1 MIFNFGGNKMGL
13 IKLIGALAIV
23 FFILLTVIGKFKSED
38 SRLMNEKELQ
48 TQEDQKGYRSDVVG
62 DTVLVKIDAPL
73 SKRVDIWKR
82 SPMHEEFLALFPKFG
97 DMKLFVDDR
106 VKDEELKTVIINQ
119 LNSIEDDFFSG
130 SVNEFDA
137 KERIDK
143 I

>member
-1 MIFNFGGNKMGL
+1 MGL
-13 IKLIGALAIV
+13 IKIVVAGAIV

-38 SRLMNEKELQ
+38 NRLMNEKELQ
-48 TQEDQKGYRSDVVG
+48 AQEDQKGYRSDVVG
-62 DTVLVKIDAPL
+62 DMVLIKIDAPL

-82 SPMHEEFLALFPKFG
+82 SPIHEDFMGMFPKFG

-106 VKDEELKTVIINQ
+106 IKDDELKAVIIKN
-119 LNSIEDDFFSG
+119 LNSVEDDFFSG
-130 SVNEFDA
+130 SVDEFDA